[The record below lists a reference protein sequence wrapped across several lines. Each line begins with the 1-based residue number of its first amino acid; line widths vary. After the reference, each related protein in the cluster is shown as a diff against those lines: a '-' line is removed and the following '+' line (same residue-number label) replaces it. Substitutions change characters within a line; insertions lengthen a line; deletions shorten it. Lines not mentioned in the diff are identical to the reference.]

1 MKTINY
7 KRDTLEDVRS
17 ISESYRKGVIKL
29 NISNC
34 KVTPKQWRKHAL
46 PLLMIPNFVNGK

>member
-29 NISNC
+29 NISNG

-46 PLLMIPNFVNGK
+46 PLLMITNFVNGK